1 MIYLNTIKNFINIFI
16 LILLSINTGQNL
28 ATIRNNKNNIILN
41 KKLAKDS
48 IKLIDYRVISKD
60 LTLEKLET
68 FGKAYNDHIDY
79 LDRKIVIRNDYLK
92 LIKIFPS
99 KKNIKNDDLIKE
111 IKILENRKDYFLNI
125 YQNKI
130 MNDLKFFKKQNAFSF
145 YKVIYKYEILDKKNK
160 TNIFNWVSFC
170 PINDIDNLKINIFR
184 KRLLKATYSN
194 EFLPNRANKYYIQR
208 DLNNEMN
215 EFEIDKIICND
226 FKNILKNKN

>member
-1 MIYLNTIKNFINIFI
+1 MINLNIIKNFINIFI
-16 LILLSINTGQNL
+16 LILLSINTGANL
-28 ATIRNNKNNIILN
+28 ASIRNNKNNIILN
-41 KKLAKDS
+41 KKLGKDS
-48 IKLIDYRVISKD
+48 LKLIDYRLISKD

-68 FGKAYNDHIDY
+68 FGKAYKARIDY

-111 IKILENRKDYFLNI
+111 IKILENRKDYLLNM

-130 MNDLKFFKKQNAFSF
+130 MNDLLFFKKQSAFSF
-145 YKVIYKYEILDKKNK
+145 YKVKYKYEIVGKKNK

-170 PINDIDNLKINIFR
+170 PINDIGDLKINIFR
-184 KRLLKATYSN
+184 KRLLNAAYSN